1 MQVKALTRK
10 PIWMRTFICLW
21 GLTILWIGLP
31 VLAQNT
37 IADTT
42 SVTQSK
48 DEPGQLTPVFRSI
61 YQGNFIGASQRLVQ
75 AGANGELSG
84 TQTALQDVIDQY
96 AAIETRREEGRR
108 DAYEKELQ
116 GLRELETTWA
126 EILRDPLVAAQHP
139 LDPNDPNAIDPNNMT
154 PVLAVVAKLSEFAT
168 SDQKEMLL
176 ADAFVNQ
183 VFERSAGKAAEFEA
197 KGEWLEAYTAC
208 YAWLKAIDPNNE
220 AYSDYAEELLEK
232 ATIAASFEDSPCETS
247 EQRYEGVRKRTFVT
261 AVHILSVH
269 YVNGI
274 EFSEMAVKALRR
286 CRLLGD
292 VVKVLPWEKIQAQA
306 RTTRAAPK
314 SNAISAW
321 TVALA
326 GMEDEIKTS
335 STDLDDRGLLDV
347 FENVLRA
354 NRSTAELPEEI
365 LITQFSEAALGTL
378 DPHTN
383 IIWPRQVSDFDKAMT
398 NEFTGIGIEI
408 TKTSGRLTVASLL
421 LDTPAYQAGLD
432 AGDVIDEV
440 DGVSTKDMSLHCAV
454 KKITGPKG
462 TEVKLK
468 VIREGVKE
476 PLAIA
481 LERDRITVPTI
492 RGWQRI
498 EGGNWR
504 YMIDDEKKV
513 GYVRVT
519 SFSADTARD
528 LENVL
533 VDLEKKGLK
542 GLVLDLRWNSGGLLN
557 SAVNIVDKFIDS
569 GLVVWTQPGYGRMPD
584 YQLAHTEGTHPNY
597 PLVVL
602 VNAVSASASEI
613 VSGALADPKY
623 ERAVLVGDRTH
634 GKGSVQVITDYR
646 LGGAHLKYTM
656 AYYHLPSGQRVK
668 SRDAVEKEGGT
679 DWGVGPNIEVKLRS
693 DEIRQ
698 MLKVQKANDVL
709 VQKGHDQEDEGATK
723 HTVITTL
730 EADPQLAVGLLVVR
744 AKLAEQTH
752 LAMNTK

>member
-1 MQVKALTRK
+1 MIVWL
-10 PIWMRTFICLW
+10 
-21 GLTILWIGLP
+21 GLP
-31 VLAQNT
+31 MTAVPAQDA
-37 IADTT
+37 IGDQSSVARPDAD
-42 SVTQSK
+42 
-48 DEPGQLTPVFRSI
+48 PGELSPVFRSI
-61 YQGNFIGASQRLVQ
+61 YQGNFIGAGQRLVQ
-75 AGANGELSG
+75 AGADGELST
-84 TQTALQDVIDQY
+84 TQRALREVVDQY
-96 AAIETRREEGRR
+96 ASIEARREEGRK
-108 DAYEKELQ
+108 DAYEEEMRGLKELQ
-116 GLRELETTWA
+116 ATWT
-126 EILRDPLVAAQHP
+126 EILRDPAVAAQYP
-139 LDPNDPNAIDPNNMT
+139 LDPNDPNAIDPNDMT
-154 PVLAVVAKLSEFAT
+154 PVLAAVANVLEYAT
-168 SDQKEMLL
+168 SEQKVALL
-176 ADAFVNQ
+176 DDPFVNQ
-183 VFERSAGKAAEFEA
+183 VLERCAGKSAELEA
-197 KGEWLEAYTAC
+197 QGEWLEAYSVC

-220 AYSDYAEELLEK
+220 AYSDYAEELIEK

-274 EFSEMAVKALRR
+274 DFSEMALSALRR
-286 CRLLGD
+286 CRLLGE
-292 VVKVLPWEKIQAQA
+292 VVKILPWEKIQAQA
-306 RTTRAAPK
+306 RTTRDAPK
-314 SNAISAW
+314 PNAISAW

-326 GMEDEIKTS
+326 AMEDEIERA

-354 NRSTAELPEEI
+354 NLSTAELPEEI
-365 LITQFSEAALGTL
+365 LVTQFAEAALGSL

-408 TKTSGRLTVASLL
+408 TKTSGKLTVASLL

-432 AGDVIDEV
+432 AGDVIAEV

-476 PLAIA
+476 PLAIT

-504 YMIDDEKKV
+504 YMIDDEKKI

-519 SFSADTARD
+519 SFSAETAQD

-533 VDLEKKGLK
+533 TDLEKKGLK
-542 GLVLDLRWNSGGLLN
+542 GLILDLRWNSGGLLN
-557 SAVNIVDKFIDS
+557 SAVNIVDKFISS

-584 YQLAHTEGTHPNY
+584 YQLAHTEGTHPDY

-613 VSGALADPKY
+613 VAGALADPKY
-623 ERAVLVGDRTH
+623 ERAVLVGERTH

-668 SRDAVEKEGGT
+668 SRDVVEKEGGT
-679 DWGVGPNIEVKLRS
+679 DWGVGPDIEVKLRS

-709 VQKGHDQEDEGATK
+709 VQKGHDQEDQEATK
-723 HTVITTL
+723 HTVATTL

-744 AKLAEQTH
+744 AKLAEQKH